1 VTLNFTDWGLIL
13 AIVASGC
20 AVCYLLLLR
29 KLRQSVL
36 DRQREME
43 RRVSMLAEVIR
54 SLERRFG
61 AENEFA
67 VAPDA
72 NPELTPASARPADH
86 QTTSEIPVPIQAAI
100 AAAAVAVLG
109 PNARVVSAR
118 PVPPREEVSPWS
130 RQGRVSVHASHNVRS
145 RR

>member
-1 VTLNFTDWGLIL
+1 VTLHFTDWALIL
-13 AIVASGC
+13 VIVASGC
-20 AVCYLLLLR
+20 ATCYLLLLR

-54 SLERRFG
+54 SLERRLD
-61 AENEFA
+61 AENASSEFSA
-67 VAPDA
+67 APDA
-72 NPELTPASARPADH
+72 KPELARPADH
-86 QTTSEIPVPIQAAI
+86 QNPGEIPAPMQVAI

-118 PVPPREEVSPWS
+118 SVPPREEVSPWS